1 MMSKTGNFLCWFLSI
16 IVALCILNFPVT
28 VRGQEKNPLEGM
40 NELSAIVYTQVSWDK
55 HDEFGGNLE
64 ETGSMQAL
72 IFGSLAL
79 DQNRKGVLL
88 FFPGSEGMQ
97 GGVNYQNITTD
108 KKTGELY
115 IKEEGSGSIQVLS
128 PRFLT
133 NPQTEGHLELM
144 AFGGPGGR
152 AHALQ
157 LAGQVDP
164 ASMMKAMT
172 SQENMDHYTFSVAT
186 PIKTGVT
193 DKDGNSEAGLRG
205 IQFAL
210 IAEALKGRAISNSLS
225 WTAQEIE
232 YSIQH
237 QNFMGTM
244 YGPPEAKNRDVNYT
258 VRWNIGEIKIPCDI
272 IKSKIIDAKIN
283 KKLYSSD
290 TIKDYYKKKFG
301 EEGYKEYNNGI
312 EKIARHVYAEK
323 CQTAEEAEE
332 FIENLTEDDI
342 KWMEN
347 NPPPP
352 PPGGGSPPEVVDK
365 AKLDA
370 LINLNNP
377 CDIKEMTL
385 YANRG
390 KNKDIMIEFEKN
402 KDNVWIGEQKIGY
415 LKVEF
420 EYLQEFG
427 PEAGEALFNSI
438 VEHEMTHKEQYA
450 KDCFPKTIDKL
461 SKYEME
467 AYDAEIKCLEDFY
480 DNHC

>member
-1 MMSKTGNFLCWFLSI
+1 MPLLVYYGCLMYPELPFHGERSGEE
-16 IVALCILNFPVT
+16 FP
-28 VRGQEKNPLEGM
+28 REDL
-40 NELSAIVYTQVSWDK
+40 NELSAIVYTKISWDK
-55 HDEFGGNLE
+55 HDEFDGNLE
-64 ETGSMQAL
+64 ETGSMSAL
-72 IFGSLAL
+72 IFGTLAL
-79 DQNRKGVLL
+79 DENRKGVLI
-88 FFPGSEGMQ
+88 FFPGSEGMH
-97 GGVNYQNITTD
+97 GGVNYHNVTTD

-115 IKEEGSGSIQVLS
+115 MKEEGSGSVQVLS
-128 PRFLT
+128 PRTIT
-133 NPQTEGHLELM
+133 NPQTQGHLELM
-144 AFGGPGGR
+144 AFSGPGGR

-164 ASMMKAMT
+164 ASIMKAMM
-172 SQENMDHYTFSVAT
+172 SEENMDHYTFSVAT
-186 PIKTGVT
+186 PIKTDVT
-193 DKDGNSEAGLRG
+193 DKDANSKAGLKG

-210 IAEALKGRAISNSLS
+210 IAEALKNGAISNAIS
-225 WTAQEIE
+225 WKAEKIE
-232 YSIQH
+232 HSIQH
-237 QNFMGTM
+237 QNFMGTV
-244 YGPPEAKNRDVNYT
+244 YGPPEEKAGDVNYT
-258 VRWNIGEIKIPCDI
+258 VRWNIGEVKIPCDI

-283 KKLYSSD
+283 KKLFSSD
-290 TIKDYYKKKFG
+290 TIKDYYKNKFG

-312 EKIARHVYAEK
+312 EKIAQHAYAEE

-352 PPGGGSPPEVVDK
+352 APGGEPPPEVVDK

-370 LINLNNP
+370 LYNTDDP

-385 YANRG
+385 YGNRG
-390 KNKDIMIEFEKN
+390 DNKEIMIKFEKN
-402 KDNVWIGEQKIGY
+402 KDNVWVGKQEVGY
-415 LKVEF
+415 LNVEF

-461 SKYEME
+461 SEYETE
-467 AYDAEIKCLEDFY
+467 AYDAEINCLEEFY
-480 DNHC
+480 DKNC